1 MIDLRS
7 DTVTKPSAA
16 MRRAMAEAEVGDD
29 VFEEDP
35 TVRRLEES
43 VAEILG
49 FPAALYTASG
59 TMANQIAMRI
69 LAPPGTEV
77 LMEERSHPFHFE
89 MAGMAAL
96 SGLLPRPIAS
106 ADGILQAEAVL
117 KAVQPDVSY
126 KPRSSLLVVENTHN
140 LWGGKVYRRAQIDPL
155 LAAARTAHLAAH
167 LDGAR
172 LWNAAVAAGQSE
184 RELARGFDSV
194 TVTFSKGLGAPIGSA
209 VLGTESFAKEARRVR
224 KLFGGGMRQV
234 GVLAAAALLA
244 LENRARL
251 VEDHARAKRLA
262 NAIAELPGI
271 RLDSAAVE
279 TNIVIFDVTDAPSF
293 IARLKDHGVLAA
305 GVSRTRVRLVTHLD
319 IGDSGID
326 RAIDAIRSTATADS
340 ATSKRPS

>member
-7 DTVTKPSAA
+7 DTVTKPSPA
-16 MRRAMAEAEVGDD
+16 MRRAMADAAVGDD

-35 TVRRLEES
+35 TVRRLEEV
-43 VAEILG
+43 VAEIVG
-49 FPAALYTASG
+49 FPAALFTPSG

-96 SGLLPRPIAS
+96 SGLLPRPIPS
-106 ADGILQAEAVL
+106 PDGILRAEAVL
-117 KAVQPDVSY
+117 AAVQPDVSY

-140 LWGGKVYRRAQIDPL
+140 LWGGKVYRRLQIEPL
-155 LAAARTAHLAAH
+155 LAAARTANLAAH

-172 LWNAAVAAGQSE
+172 LWNAAVAAGESE

-209 VLGTESFAKEARRVR
+209 VLGSEAFAKEARRMR

-234 GVLAAAALLA
+234 GVLAAPAILA
-244 LENRARL
+244 LDNRARL
-251 VEDHARAKRLA
+251 AEDHARAKRLGDSVFR
-262 NAIAELPGI
+262 LPGI
-271 RLDSAAVE
+271 RFDPASVE
-279 TNIVIFDVTDAPSF
+279 TNIVIFDVADAPSF
-293 IARLKDHGVLAA
+293 IARLKERGVLAA
-305 GVSRTRVRLVTHLD
+305 GISRTTVRLVTHLD
-319 IGDSGID
+319 VDDTAID
-326 RAIDAIRSTATADS
+326 QAIDAIRRTAGS
-340 ATSKRPS
+340 

>member
-7 DTVTKPSAA
+7 DTVTRPSQA
-16 MRRAMAEAEVGDD
+16 MRRAMAEAAVGDD

-35 TVRRLEES
+35 TVRSLEEK
-43 VAEILG
+43 VADLLG
-49 FPAALYTASG
+49 FPAALFTPSG

-69 LAPPGTEV
+69 LAPPATEV

-106 ADGILQAEAVL
+106 RDGILQADAVL
-117 KAVQPDVSY
+117 AAVQPDVSY

-140 LWGGKVYRRAQIDPL
+140 LWGGKVYRRRDVEPL
-155 LAAARTAHLAAH
+155 LDAARRARLAVH

-172 LWNAAVAAGQSE
+172 LWNAAVAAGASE

-209 VLGTESFAKEARRVR
+209 VAGSESFAKEARRIR

-234 GVLAAAALLA
+234 GVLAAAAIVSLGNRSRLA
-244 LENRARL
+244 
-251 VEDHARAKRLA
+251 EDHARARKLA
-262 NAIAELPGI
+262 DAIAGLPGV
-271 RLDSAAVE
+271 RFDPSSVE
-279 TNIVIFDVTDAPSF
+279 TNIVLFEVGDAPRF
-293 IARLKDHGVLAA
+293 VARLKEEGVLAA
-305 GVSRTRVRLVTHLD
+305 GVSATAVRLVTHLD
-319 IGDSGID
+319 VGDADID
-326 RAIDAIRSTATADS
+326 SAIDAIRAASE
-340 ATSKRPS
+340 RVLR

>member
-43 VAEILG
+43 VAEIVG
-49 FPAALYTASG
+49 FPAALYTPSG

-69 LAPPGTEV
+69 RAPPGTEV

-106 ADGILQAEAVL
+106 ADGILRAEAVL
-117 KAVQPDVSY
+117 AAVQPDVSY

-140 LWGGKVYRRAQIDPL
+140 LWGGRVYRRAQIDPL
-155 LAAARTAHLAAH
+155 LAAAGTAHLAAH

-209 VLGTESFAKEARRVR
+209 VLGTESFAKEARRIR

-262 NAIAELPGI
+262 SAIAGLPGI
-271 RLDSAAVE
+271 RLDPAAVE
-279 TNIVIFDVTDAPSF
+279 TKIVIYHVLDATTF
-293 IARLKDHGVLAA
+293 IARCKEHGVLAA
-305 GVSRTRVRLVTHLD
+305 GVSRTAVRLVTHLD
-319 IGDSGID
+319 VDDAGID
-326 RAIDAIRSTATADS
+326 QAIEAIRRTAAAS
-340 ATSKRPS
+340 

>member
-16 MRRAMAEAEVGDD
+16 MRRAMAEADVGDD

-49 FPAALYTASG
+49 FPAALFTPSG

-96 SGLLPRPIAS
+96 SGLLPRPIRS
-106 ADGILQAEAVL
+106 EDGILRAGDVL
-117 KAVQPDVSY
+117 AAVQPDVSY
-126 KPRSSLLVVENTHN
+126 KPRSSLLFVENTHN
-140 LWGGKVYRRAQIDPL
+140 LWGGKVYRRAQVEPL
-155 LAAARTAHLAAH
+155 LAAARSARLAAH

-172 LWNAAVAAGQSE
+172 LWNAAVAAGESE
-184 RELARGFDSV
+184 SDLARGFDSV

-209 VLGTESFAKEARRVR
+209 VAGSKSFAKEARRVR

-234 GVLAAAALLA
+234 GVLAAAAILA
-244 LENRARL
+244 LQNRSRL
-251 VEDHARAKRLA
+251 GEDHARAKRLA
-262 NAIAELPGI
+262 NAVANLPGVRI
-271 RLDSAAVE
+271 DAAAVE
-279 TNIVIFDVTDAPSF
+279 TNIVIFDVADAPSL
-293 IARLKDHGVLAA
+293 IARLKKEGVLAA
-305 GVSRTRVRLVTHLD
+305 GVSKTTVRLVTHLD
-319 IGDSGID
+319 VDDGDID
-326 RAIDAIRSTATADS
+326 RAIQAIRSAAGV
-340 ATSKRPS
+340 

>member
-7 DTVTKPSAA
+7 DTVTKPSPA
-16 MRRAMAEAEVGDD
+16 MRRAMADAAVGDD

-43 VAEILG
+43 VAEIIG
-49 FPAALYTASG
+49 FPAALFTPSG

-96 SGLLPRPIAS
+96 SGLLPRPIPS
-106 ADGILQAEAVL
+106 ADGILRAEAVL
-117 KAVQPDVSY
+117 AAVQPDVSY
-126 KPRSSLLVVENTHN
+126 KPRSSLLIVENTHN
-140 LWGGKVYRRAQIDPL
+140 LWGGRVYRRSQIEPL
-155 LAAARTAHLAAH
+155 LGAARTARLAAH

-172 LWNAAVAAGQSE
+172 LWNAAVAAGESE

-209 VLGTESFAKEARRVR
+209 LLGSEEFAKEARRIR

-234 GVLAAAALLA
+234 GVLAAPAILA
-244 LENRARL
+244 LGNRARL
-251 VEDHARAKRLA
+251 TEDHARAQRLA
-262 NAIAELPGI
+262 SAIAGLPG
-271 RLDSAAVE
+271 LGLPPTAVE
-279 TNIVIFDVTDAPSF
+279 TNIVIFEVADAPSF
-293 IARLKDHGVLAA
+293 IARLKEHGVLAA
-305 GVSRTRVRLVTHLD
+305 GVSRTTVRLVTHLD
-319 IGDSGID
+319 VDDAGID
-326 RAIDAIRSTATADS
+326 RAIESIRRTAAES
-340 ATSKRPS
+340 

>member
-7 DTVTKPSAA
+7 DTVTRPSEA
-16 MRRAMAEAEVGDD
+16 MRRAMADAPVGDD

-35 TVRRLEES
+35 TVQRLEGA

-49 FPAALYTASG
+49 FEAALFTPSG

-96 SGLLPRPIAS
+96 SGLLPRPIPS
-106 ADGILQAEAVL
+106 PDGILRADAVRA
-117 KAVQPDVSY
+117 AVQPDVSY

-140 LWGGKVYRRAQIDPL
+140 LWGGKVYRRSDIDPL
-155 LAAARTAHLAAH
+155 LDAARGARLSAH

-172 LWNAAVAAGQSE
+172 IWNAAVATGETE
-184 RELARGFDSV
+184 RDLARGFDSV
-194 TVTFSKGLGAPIGSA
+194 TVTFSKGLGAPVGSA
-209 VLGTESFAKEARRVR
+209 VLGNRAFAKEARRVR

-234 GVLAAAALLA
+234 GILAAAAILS

-251 VEDHARAKRLA
+251 AHDHSRAKKLA
-262 NAIAELPGI
+262 NAITGLPGV
-271 RLDSAAVE
+271 RLDPRSVE
-279 TNIVIFDVTDAPSF
+279 TNIVIFDVPDAAAF
-293 IARLKDHGVLAA
+293 VARLQEMGVLGA
-305 GVSRTRVRLVTHLD
+305 GISRTTVRLVTHLD
-319 IGDSGID
+319 VDDSGID
-326 RAIDAIRSTATADS
+326 RAIEAIRRTAGT
-340 ATSKRPS
+340 